1 MFAKSINVLIIVANL
16 LFLILYVKIFSDI
29 LFVQILFCF
38 TALLHLSYIVIY
50 EMVTDSFFERYGLR
64 LHISK
69 NHLTFIWKSWIYL
82 RLLINLHKFVWYE
95 NYFAFRF

>member
-29 LFVQILFCF
+29 LFVQLLFCF

-69 NHLTFIWKSWIYL
+69 SPNFYMEKLDIFEAF
-82 RLLINLHKFVWYE
+82 NKF
-95 NYFAFRF
+95 A